1 MSELGRV
8 IELYRYPVKSM
19 LGERPQS
26 VQLEKLGIE
35 DDRGWAVYDHQR
47 GDFFLSKRMAG
58 LMGCSASG
66 GEAGQPPLITLPDGT
81 SFAADDPECAAR
93 LSKLLDRTVSV
104 CPVDPSEALPPAEMT
119 ETINAMEEFRA
130 ITARI
135 EDEPLPD
142 LSNLPLSIETFR
154 QIERRPYADLAPL
167 MVMTQQSIDTIVAAA
182 PDSKIDVRRFRPS
195 ILLDA
200 PNGGALP
207 ENDWVGGRYQL
218 GQAIVAI
225 EAPCPRCIMTTH
237 GFDDLPK
244 DPFVMRALVKAAD
257 GNLGVYT
264 SVEQA
269 GAVQVGDVLKRID

>member
-1 MSELGRV
+1 MGELGRV

-19 LGERPQS
+19 LGEQPQR
-26 VQLEKLGIE
+26 VQLNKLGIE
-35 DDRGWAVYDHQR
+35 DDRGWAVYDHKR
-47 GDFFLSKRMAG
+47 GDFFLSKRIAG

-66 GEAGQPPLITLPDGT
+66 GEGGQPPLITLPDGA

-93 LSKLLDRTVSV
+93 LSELVDRPVSLW
-104 CPVDPSEALPPAEMT
+104 PVDPGTTPPPT
-119 ETINAMEEFRA
+119 ETPEDIDPMEEFRA

-142 LSNLPLSIETFR
+142 LTNLPVSIKTFR
-154 QIERRPYADLAPL
+154 HMERRPYTDLAPL
-167 MVMTQQSIDTIVAAA
+167 MVMTQQSIDTIAAAA

-200 PNGGALP
+200 PDGGGLP

-218 GQAIVAI
+218 GEAIIAI

-237 GFDDLPK
+237 GFEDLPK
-244 DPFVMRALVKAAD
+244 DPFIMRTLVKAAD
-257 GNLGVYT
+257 GNLGVYC
-264 SVEQA
+264 SVEQV
-269 GAVQVGDVLKRID
+269 GTVQVGDVLKRID